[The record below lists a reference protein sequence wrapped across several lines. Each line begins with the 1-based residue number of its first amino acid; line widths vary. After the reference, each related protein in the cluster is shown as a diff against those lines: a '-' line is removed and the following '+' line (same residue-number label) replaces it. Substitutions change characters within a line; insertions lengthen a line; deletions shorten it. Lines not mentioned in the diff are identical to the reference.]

1 MQASIFENLEHVR
14 PAAHYSKPI
23 TRRMKILQDNIR
35 ELRKYHD
42 KAGKQKKT
50 IIMQMI
56 AISRRWVMF
65 FRMWRIHMVTENK
78 SRRLGFKPF
87 PSVTQVCM

>member
-56 AISRRWVMF
+56 VRYEDCI
-65 FRMWRIHMVTENK
+65 T
-78 SRRLGFKPF
+78 RLN
-87 PSVTQVCM
+87 SLI